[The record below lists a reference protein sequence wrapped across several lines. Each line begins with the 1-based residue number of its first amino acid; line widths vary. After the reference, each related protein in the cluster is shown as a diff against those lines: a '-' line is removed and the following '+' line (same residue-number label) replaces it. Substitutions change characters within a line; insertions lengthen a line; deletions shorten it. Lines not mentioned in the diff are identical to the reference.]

1 LISCLITKL
10 NHEYI
15 YFEVVNEFNSEEKK
29 RNQLLGD
36 SLSSIYRFDVLNNLI
51 RPSK

>member
-1 LISCLITKL
+1 MITKL